1 MTSFNSDNLNLP
13 VLSPATFL
21 LLNYGTTSWSLYR
34 HRLQSFI
41 PEAHLL
47 DPLRSLHLAHSKSL
61 NAFLAWGNKPSTQ
74 HAMSLSHRCSVA
86 LLRVEDGFLFG
97 LEPCISERM
106 SLVVDDLGIY
116 YDASC
121 PSRIERLIS
130 GPLSVEQIERA
141 QLVRSLWCEYGI
153 SKYNHAHDWDSLLPP
168 RNFINSGSAEN
179 GASKELL
186 DVPFVL
192 LIDQTLG
199 DLSVTG
205 ALADESSFS
214 VMLDAALAQTAI
226 RDIVIKVH
234 PEVAIGRKK
243 GYFDTSTASALRAN
257 DRIHILD
264 QDVCLSSVIS
274 KASSVYTVSSQA
286 GFEGL
291 LWGKPVHTF
300 GMPFYAGW
308 GLTTDYLF
316 PPTRRKDIS
325 IEQLIH
331 GTLISYSRYVNPHT
345 NQLCQVE
352 EIIQLLG
359 LQRMLRQ
366 RFLASIQPLGF
377 SSNKRRHLNSFLQGH
392 QLIKSAPLSS
402 NKSNY
407 NSLSSASDI
416 ASQNTCYHIVW
427 GSSAPCKDT
436 AASFNHENL
445 IRVEDGFIRSLG
457 LGATLS
463 KPYSWIFDQRGIYY
477 DARTPSDLEFM
488 LQNTVYDHSLIER
501 AAALQSSIITLGVSK
516 YNLPESK
523 KTFPELAALK
533 SVRNQRSDKRIV
545 LVIGQVESD
554 ASIRYGGVDIF
565 TNADLL
571 KAVHAANPDAFIV
584 YKPHPD
590 VVQTVRFNSVS
601 DEIHRNMYNLM
612 IQELSMVDC
621 LNWVDEVHT
630 ISSLSGFEALIRNV
644 PVTCYGLPFYAG
656 WGLTKD
662 RHTIARRSRKI
673 TLQELI
679 AATLILYPTYIHP
692 RSNLY
697 CTPEDLIKELY
708 LMKNSEKGLISNT
721 FSLIYLIIIRMV
733 MGLFHRIKGI

>member
-1 MTSFNSDNLNLP
+1 MPTFNSDSLSLP
-13 VLSPATFL
+13 SPSSTTHSIH
-21 LLNYGTTSWSLYR
+21 NYGTSSWGLHR
-34 HRLQSFI
+34 HSLQSFF
-41 PEAHLL
+41 PGVHLL
-47 DPLRSLHLAHSKSL
+47 NPFHSSFVRGLRSLDAV
-61 NAFLAWGNKPSTQ
+61 LAWGNKPSTQ
-74 HAMSLSHRCSVA
+74 TAMSLSHHCSA
-86 LLRVEDGFLFG
+86 PLLRIEDGFLFG
-97 LEPCISERM
+97 LEPGTSERM
-106 SLVVDDLGIY
+106 SLVVDDLGIF
-116 YDASC
+116 YDASY
-121 PSRIERLIS
+121 PSRLEALIS
-130 GPLSVEQIERA
+130 EPLTSEQIAYA
-141 QLVRSLWCEYGI
+141 QLVRNLWCEHGV
-153 SKYNHAHDWDSLLPP
+153 SKYNHAPDWGGFLPSAEV
-168 RNFINSGSAEN
+168 INSGSTDTS
-179 GASKELL
+179 ASDEWIEH
-186 DVPFVL
+186 PFIL

-199 DLSVTG
+199 DQSVTG
-205 ALADESSFS
+205 ALANASSFS

-226 RDIVIKVH
+226 EDIVIKVH
-234 PEVAIGRKK
+234 PEVATGRKK
-243 GYFDTSTASALRAN
+243 GYFDTSINSPLRAN
-257 DRIHILD
+257 PRIHILN

-274 KASSVYTVSSQA
+274 KASSIYTVSSQA

-308 GLTTDYLF
+308 GLTTDYLS
-316 PPTRRKDIS
+316 PPTRRKNIS

-331 GTLISYSRYVNPHT
+331 GVLISYSRYVNPHT

-359 LQRMLRQ
+359 LQRMQRQ

-377 SSNKRRHLNSFLQGH
+377 SWNKLRHLKSFLQGH
-392 QLIKSAPLSS
+392 QLIKGSPVSS
-402 NKSNY
+402 NLFND
-407 NSLSSASDI
+407 NSLSPASNNT
-416 ASQNTCYHIVW
+416 SQNKFSYLVW
-427 GSSAPCKDT
+427 GSSAPNEESAT
-436 AASFNHENL
+436 GFNRENL

-463 KPYSWIFDQRGIYY
+463 KPYSWIFDQRSIYY
-477 DARTPSDLEFM
+477 DAKTPSDLEFM
-488 LQNTVYDHSLIER
+488 LQNTVFDQSLIER
-501 AAALQSSIITLGVSK
+501 AVVLQSSITTLGVSK

-533 SVRNQRSDKRIV
+533 SVRNQHSDKRIV

-571 KAVHAANPDAFIV
+571 KAVHASNPNAFIV

-590 VVQTVRFNSVS
+590 VVQAVRFNGAS
-601 DEIHRNMYNLM
+601 DEIHRSMYDL
-612 IQELSMVDC
+612 IIKELSLVDC
-621 LNWVDEVHT
+621 LEWVDEVHT
-630 ISSLSGFEALIRNV
+630 ISSLSGFEALIRNI

-662 RHTIARRSRKI
+662 QQSIVRRNRKI
-673 TLQELI
+673 TIHELI

-708 LMKNSEKGLISNT
+708 LMKNSEKGLISNN
-721 FSLIYLIIIRMV
+721 FSLIYLIVIRIV